1 MTAKERVLK
10 ELPGWSE
17 EQSRR
22 VLRAVEGWS
31 EEQLQH
37 ALQEAEKKKS
47 EPSDADA

>member
-10 ELPGWSE
+10 ELP
-17 EQSRR
+17 
-22 VLRAVEGWS
+22 GWS